1 MTVGDAVDLS
11 LKLDALIRLTAIALI
26 GDRSGI
32 DAIAVLARANL
43 DNDTI
48 ASIVGSSPAT
58 VRSARSRLGRRTKA
72 LP

>member
-1 MTVGDAVDLS
+1 MTAGDAADVS
-11 LKLDALIRLTAIALI
+11 QKLDALIRLTAIALI

-32 DAIAVLARANL
+32 DAIAILARANL

-48 ASIVGSSPAT
+48 ASIVGSSAAT
-58 VRSARSRLGRRTKA
+58 VRSARSRLGKRSRA